1 MKKQYIVTLDI
12 EENDDT
18 LVGFEIANKIAG
30 CSKIKSETVV
40 VKEYDSKIIEEIKNK
55 VYENYDS
62 EMCGATSEWS
72 HGNSDDV
79 FSDGE
84 SSGKSWLAYEIG
96 CLLGME
102 LEEPQEP
109 KYSWED

>member
-12 EENDDT
+12 EENDDS
-18 LVGFEIANKIAG
+18 LIGFEIANKIASS
-30 CSKIKSETVV
+30 SKINSETVI
-40 VKEYDSKIIEEIKNK
+40 VKEYDSKIIDKIKTK

-84 SSGKSWLAYEIG
+84 GRGRSLMAYEIG
-96 CLLGME
+96 CILGIK
-102 LEEPQEP
+102 LEEPQEQ
-109 KYSWED
+109 KYSWE

>member
-18 LVGFEIANKIAG
+18 LISFEIANGIAVN
-30 CSKIKSETVV
+30 SRINSETVV
-40 VKEYDSKIIEEIKNK
+40 VKEYDSKIIENIKNK

-72 HGNSDDV
+72 HGNSSDV

-84 SSGKSWLAYEIG
+84 DRGRSLMAYEMG
-96 CLLGME
+96 CILGME
-102 LEEPQEP
+102 LEEPEEQE
-109 KYSWED
+109 YSWE